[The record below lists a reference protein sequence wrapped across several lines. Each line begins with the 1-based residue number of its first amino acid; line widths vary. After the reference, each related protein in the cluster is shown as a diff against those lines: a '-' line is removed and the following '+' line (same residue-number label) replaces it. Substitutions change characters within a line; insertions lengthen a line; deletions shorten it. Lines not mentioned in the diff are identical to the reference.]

1 MTYNYSGFETVSY
14 LLKGAFV
21 GEDSTGRKSL
31 TEAGDVV
38 WMTAGK
44 GKQILFLLS

>member
-1 MTYNYSGFETVSY
+1 MSY

-44 GKQILFLLS
+44 GKKIIFVLG